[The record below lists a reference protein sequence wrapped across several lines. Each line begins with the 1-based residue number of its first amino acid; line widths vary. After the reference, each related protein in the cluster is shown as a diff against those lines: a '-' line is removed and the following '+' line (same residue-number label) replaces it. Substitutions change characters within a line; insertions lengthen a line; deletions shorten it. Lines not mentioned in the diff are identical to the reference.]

1 MGIIIQN
8 SNGSFTSIDRSLL
21 ETHFDFDKKERKEFD
36 ERKSVDA
43 NDIQIININCCSA
56 DITLKPNYDKDC
68 SSIDVHFFGE
78 AIINGS
84 IEFSVYKLFNELQV
98 TITSNASFINSKLK
112 LEINVPSKGFKTINV
127 ESKNGSVIICPDVVM
142 QDLKVRTQNGSLYS
156 CGVFNNVYANV
167 MNGNIEISINNKSD
181 LNFDV
186 HTMNGSSIIFLYR
199 IGTCKI
205 QVSSMN
211 GKAKNN
217 FIDSSDYPY
226 TARGQVTSMN
236 GSVTIV

>member
-21 ETHFDFDKKERKEFD
+21 ETHYDFDKKERKKFD

-112 LEINVPSKGFKTINV
+112 LEINVPSRSFKTINV
-127 ESKNGSVIICPDVVM
+127 ESKNGSIQICHDVVM
-142 QDLKVRTQNGSLYS
+142 QDLKVRTQNGSLDS
-156 CGVFNNVYANV
+156 CGVFKNVYANT
-167 MNGNIEISINNKSD
+167 MNGNIEIVVRSESD

-186 HTMNGSSIIFLYR
+186 QTMNGSTIIFLYK
-199 IGTCKI
+199 IGTCKL
-205 QVSSMN
+205 QVTSLN
-211 GKAKNN
+211 GKVKNS

-226 TARGQVTSMN
+226 TARGRVTSMN
-236 GSVTIV
+236 GNAVIV